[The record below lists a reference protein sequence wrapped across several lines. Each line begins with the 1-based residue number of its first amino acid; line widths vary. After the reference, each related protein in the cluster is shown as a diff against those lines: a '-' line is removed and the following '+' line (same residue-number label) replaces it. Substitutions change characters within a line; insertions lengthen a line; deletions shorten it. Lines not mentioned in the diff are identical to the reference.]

1 MVMTTT
7 MRHNLHMRGI
17 LIYSFHVLPVTSS
30 LRKKKRRR
38 RASRTA
44 PEGTQRLG
52 TARSQDVLVVGRS
65 YGSTNGRPHPEDPLQ
80 PRKQAHQEH
89 LFDLLKQLSTI
100 TPNRKR
106 NIDHW
111 RWHLVIPGLVLV
123 VDDGGSEAPRRVDA
137 RARDRD
143 RRQVDHENRES
154 NREGSQNL
162 QNYIALRITDRD
174 VGVPSTAL
182 GVGSGED
189 GVDEDEGADDLG
201 AEAGALGVALA
212 ELVGAAAVADVVGL
226 LERLDEADAT
236 DRPQALRHHV
246 EEGAHQRHLSRQEQP
261 ERHRRVDVPTCR
273 ASPPPTPLANVEHE
287 GKEQEETGD
296 AGGAVDEDED
306 HATEGPGDAED
317 ADAAA
322 GRVGRVHVGVRLVLV
337 PDHRQHGDVQEQH
350 GGDELRDRRPV
361 QRPLGQLL
369 HVDER
374 RRWRVGVV
382 LGAVLPLL
390 RPLDVLRHLQRTS
403 TRCTTTSVVCAS
415 REGYL
420 KLFKAFGDDEQ
431 QQIRSSSRF
440 TSPHYCM
447 RGRRESQPIP
457 HMVHHSACE
466 SDRTVASICT
476 S

>member
-1 MVMTTT
+1 MTTT
-7 MRHNLHMRGI
+7 MRHNLHMGGF

-52 TARSQDVLVVGRS
+52 TARSQDVLV
-65 YGSTNGRPHPEDPLQ
+65 
-80 PRKQAHQEH
+80 
-89 LFDLLKQLSTI
+89 
-100 TPNRKR
+100 NRKR

-143 RRQVDHENRES
+143 RRQKR
-154 NREGSQNL
+154 
-162 QNYIALRITDRD
+162 ALRITDRD

-182 GVGSGED
+182 GVGGGED

-212 ELVGAAAVADVVGL
+212 ELVGAAAVPDVVGL
-226 LERLDEADAT
+226 LEPLDEADAT

-246 EEGAHQRHLSRQEQP
+246 EDGAHQRHLSRQEQP

-306 HATEGPGDAED
+306 HAAEGPGDAED

-415 REGYL
+415 REGDL
-420 KLFKAFGDDEQ
+420 KLFKATGDDEH
-431 QQIRSSSRF
+431 QQISSRIL
-440 TSPHYCM
+440 HYFLLFFF
-447 RGRRESQPIP
+447 RLIDPALLHAWLPRELADPSHGPPQ
-457 HMVHHSACE
+457 CLRE
-466 SDRTVASICT
+466 
-476 S
+476 